1 MKPENRVPTGRL
13 CRPKAL
19 LLDFGGVIV
28 LTRRNPEWKQELARF
43 VRERLAAADAAH
55 EKLTED
61 FIVSDIA
68 SASIADSHW
77 KNAMSRLY
85 APRELR
91 WEEFWGDFVAADWPK
106 SAHDVVVSEARELCR
121 VMGNLKSV
129 RTLRDGMI
137 DLLDACD
144 AEGVP
149 VGIVSNALSGQ
160 VHLDFLVAHG
170 LIDRF
175 ATEVHSDAVEMR
187 KPNPEMILLAAR
199 RLGVDAADCWY
210 VGDNY
215 DRDVLCGI
223 RAGVGGNI
231 LMEAKK
237 TYEPPYELDIRP
249 DAIVADPI
257 GLLQLFKRA
266 TSEVA
271 A

>member
-28 LTRRNPEWKQELARF
+28 LTRHNPDWPEKLARH
-43 VRERLAAADAAH
+43 VGERLAALGAAH
-55 EKLTED
+55 EKLTEA
-61 FIVSDIA
+61 FIAADIRFA
-68 SASIADSHW
+68 AIADSHW
-77 KNAMSRLY
+77 KNAMSRPY

-91 WEEFWGDFVAADWPK
+91 HEEFWGDFVAADWPK
-106 SAHDVVVSEARELCR
+106 PAREAVVAEARELCR
-121 VMGNLKSV
+121 VMGHMRSV
-129 RTLRDGMI
+129 RTLRNGLI

-144 AEGVP
+144 AAGVP
-149 VGIVSNALSGQ
+149 VGIVSNALAGQ
-160 VHLDFLVAHG
+160 VHLDILAEHG
-170 LIDRF
+170 LTHRF

-215 DRDVLCGI
+215 DRDILCGI
-223 RAGVGGNI
+223 RAGAGGNI

-249 DAIVADPI
+249 DAIVADPA
-257 GLLQLFKRA
+257 GLLALFQRM
-266 TSEVA
+266 TSEA
-271 A
+271 AA